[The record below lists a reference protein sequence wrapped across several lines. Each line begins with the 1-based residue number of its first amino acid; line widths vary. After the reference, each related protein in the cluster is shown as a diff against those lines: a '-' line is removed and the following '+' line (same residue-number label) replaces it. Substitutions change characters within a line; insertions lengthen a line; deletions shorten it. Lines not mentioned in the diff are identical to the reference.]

1 MAKQKRFATHIT
13 AVNGKRVY
21 LSAGSKEELEKK
33 IFANCNNKLDTPW

>member
-1 MAKQKRFATHIT
+1 MAKQQRFATHIT

-33 IFANCNNKLDTPW
+33 ILQ